1 MSVSNTPKF
10 SPLTGAIR
18 ALAMDAVQQAIDLAG
33 QPTDQGAYI
42 TGKAWIP
49 FYFGSDRARW
59 EMAYKGKGRLIF
71 SQNAGF
77 GTDFYLTWIIHTE
90 KDTGYR

>member
-1 MSVSNTPKF
+1 MS
-10 SPLTGAIR
+10 R
-18 ALAMDAVQQAIDLAG
+18 QQAKSNACSA
-33 QPTDQGAYI
+33 QPTDQGGYI

-77 GTDFYLTWIIHTE
+77 GTHFYLTMDHPH
-90 KDTGYR
+90 